1 MSDKNKVDTAKKAAP
16 KKKPYT
22 LKNPVS
28 VNGKQLLPGDKID
41 LTEDGAKDFKRKH
54 RI

>member
-1 MSDKNKVDTAKKAAP
+1 MSDKNKAATEKKSVL
-16 KKKPYT
+16 KKETYT

-28 VNGKQLLPGDKID
+28 IDGKQLLPGDKVK